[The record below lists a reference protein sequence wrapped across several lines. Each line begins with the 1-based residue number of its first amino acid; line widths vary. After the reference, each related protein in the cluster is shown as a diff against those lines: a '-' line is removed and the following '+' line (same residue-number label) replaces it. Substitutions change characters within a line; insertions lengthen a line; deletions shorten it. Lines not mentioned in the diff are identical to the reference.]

1 MSCGWGLWPLLAVSS
16 CSAAHVHSHPQASSN
31 GEKAIDILK
40 QRYAKGEINKQT
52 YLEMKKDLE
61 L

>member
-1 MSCGWGLWPLLAVSS
+1 MLAVSA
-16 CSAAHVHSHPQASSN
+16 CSAAHVHSNTQASSN

-40 QRYAKGEINKQT
+40 QRYAKGEINKET

>member
-1 MSCGWGLWPLLAVSS
+1 MSCRFGLWPLLAVSA
-16 CSAAHVHSHPQASSN
+16 CSAAHVHPHAQVSSN
-31 GEKAIDILK
+31 GEKALDILK
-40 QRYAKGEINKQT
+40 QRYAKGEINKET

>member
-1 MSCGWGLWPLLAVSS
+1 LLAFST
-16 CSAAHVHSHPQASSN
+16 CSATHAHSHAEASNN

-40 QRYAKGEINKQT
+40 QRYAKGEINKET
-52 YLEMKKDLE
+52 YLEMKNDLE

>member
-16 CSAAHVHSHPQASSN
+16 CSAAHVHSHVEVSGD

-40 QRYAKGEINKQT
+40 QRYAKGEINKET